1 MPATKTSTW
10 NWTAI
15 SVLLGALSIAG
26 SSIFSGLQIHAAEQA
41 ERSSRVTSELAVL
54 TQLQG
59 TFSDAYYSRVPYEKQ
74 YVELKGGRRDYV
86 SVPAEQAVG
95 KEASV
100 MDFFAWLFDHGH
112 VTAPGAVRLW
122 GPTMICEYQNAF
134 APVFRE
140 PAVDL
145 PNLVEFIQRYG
156 RALEHFESC

>member
-1 MPATKTSTW
+1 MPIAKPTSW

-15 SVLLGALSIAG
+15 SVFLGALSIAG

-41 ERSSRVTSELAVL
+41 ERSSRLTSELAVL

-59 TFSDAYYSRVPYEKQ
+59 TFSHAYYGRVPYGKQ
-74 YVELKGGRRDYV
+74 YVELKGGRRDGV
-86 SVPAEQAVG
+86 SVSAERAVG
-95 KEASV
+95 EEASV

-140 PAVDL
+140 PAVDV